1 MTLNSFWT
9 ILGRLCRGSD
19 NPSLVLR
26 CKHVC
31 CQITDAPVLRW
42 NDGSGR
48 YSLDCVPTKTFYQAF
63 IIIINFILLFPFF
76 LSTNYLFKVAPVGT
90 LHCEHSIYLY
100 PEIERFH
107 MTSRPSYW
115 CFKPILWDLNSFLMQ
130 TLSFVILMSLLRCW
144 PSEWKRSILISL
156 SLFTS
161 TKYIIDIP
169 LQTV

>member
-1 MTLNSFWT
+1 MALNSFWT
-9 ILGRLCRGSD
+9 IIGRLCRGSD

-48 YSLDCVPTKTFYQAF
+48 YSLDCVPTKTFYLAF
-63 IIIINFILLFPFF
+63 IIIIIIIIIIVVVVIIIINFILIFPFF

-107 MTSRPSYW
+107 VTSRPSYW
-115 CFKPILWDLNSFLMQ
+115 CSKPILWELNSFLMQ

-144 PSEWKRSILISL
+144 PSE
-156 SLFTS
+156 
-161 TKYIIDIP
+161 
-169 LQTV
+169 